1 MRSKTAQRILGRTS
15 IETKIFVSKYADIV
29 ISVKEILEKNGITQE
44 NFPNQA
50 DKCSSE
56 IYKWLNGEHD
66 FSLRSISKLEAELGE
81 TILEVTK
88 SKEEIEK
95 KHTTPLE
102 EIIIKN
108 TITTRKATIED
119 LENLNLLFDAY
130 RIFYKK
136 ESDLESS
143 KQFLRERIEN
153 NESELFIA
161 TYHYENSDTNSENKL
176 VGFVQLYPI
185 FSSTRLK
192 RFWVLNDLF
201 VDAAFRGKGISV
213 LLIDEAKKLAIQT
226 KSAGLSLETDKNNA
240 EGNNLYPKT
249 GFKLDTEHNFYYWS
263 E

>member
-1 MRSKTAQRILGRTS
+1 MRSKTAQRILDRTS

-29 ISVKEILEKNGITQE
+29 IRVNEILEIKGITQE
-44 NFPNQA
+44 TSPNPT
-50 DKCSSE
+50 DKCTSE

-88 SKEEIEK
+88 SKEEIE
-95 KHTTPLE
+95 
-102 EIIIKN
+102 IKPTAFLDEN
-108 TITTRKATIED
+108 LGEFTVKKATIED
-119 LENLNLLFDAY
+119 LEKLNLLFDVY

-153 NESELFIA
+153 NESEIFIA
-161 TYHYENSDTNSENKL
+161 TFDDKNAEEKL

-192 RFWVLNDLF
+192 RLWLLNDLF

-213 LLIDEAKKLAIQT
+213 LLIDEAKKLAKKT
-226 KSAGLSLETDKNNA
+226 NSAGLMLETAKDNI
-240 EGNNLYPKT
+240 EGNNLYPKM

-263 E
+263 K

>member
-1 MRSKTAQRILGRTS
+1 MRSKTAQRILDRTS

-29 ISVKEILEKNGITQE
+29 IRVNEILEKKGIIQE

-95 KHTTPLE
+95 KYTTPLE
-102 EIIIKN
+102 ETIIKN

-143 KQFLRERIEN
+143 KEFLRERIEN
-153 NESELFIA
+153 NESEIFIA
-161 TYHYENSDTNSENKL
+161 TYYDENSDTNSETKL
-176 VGFVQLYPI
+176 IGFVQLYPT

-201 VDAAFRGKGISV
+201 VDENFRGKGISV

-226 KSAGLSLETDKNNA
+226 KSAGLSLETAKNNI

-249 GFKLDTEHNFYYWS
+249 EFELDTEHNFYYWS